1 MGVADY
7 GRTST
12 LVHLATLS
20 VQGGL
25 TWSSRPPWPPQP
37 YHLQGG
43 GEGGEVHL
51 KGQQSHESTLTT
63 CLLAGN
69 DPCTLHGGKVTQV
82 QTFYLCCHCSVN
94 YSHSGI

>member
-1 MGVADY
+1 M
-7 GRTST
+7 
-12 LVHLATLS
+12 
-20 VQGGL
+20 
-25 TWSSRPPWPPQP
+25 
-37 YHLQGG
+37 
-43 GEGGEVHL
+43 HL

-94 YSHSGI
+94 YSPSGI